1 MVYLFLADGFEEIEA
16 LTPIDMLRRAKIDV
30 TSVSI
35 NETRKVIGAHNIE
48 VFADKTISEVNIEN
62 IDAVILPG
70 GLPGADNLR
79 LNEKV
84 QAFIDAAAKDS
95 KLICAICAA
104 PRILG
109 EKGLLVGKKAICY
122 PGFEQ
127 YLTGAEIAECGC
139 VRDGNIITAKAMGKS
154 IDFAH
159 AIIEALTDK
168 QTADKIKNSLFA

>member
-35 NETRKVIGAHNIE
+35 NETRKVIGAHSIE
-48 VFADKTISEVNIEN
+48 VFADKTIAEVTTEN

-79 LNEKV
+79 LNDTV
-84 QAFIDAAAKDS
+84 QKFIDIAVREE
-95 KLICAICAA
+95 KLVCAICAA

-127 YLTGAEIAECGC
+127 YLTGATVVDCGC
-139 VRDGNIITAKAMGKS
+139 VRDGNIITSKGMGKAF
-154 IDFAH
+154 DFSC
-159 AIIEALTDK
+159 AIIEALSDK
-168 QTADKIKNSLFA
+168 QTAEKIKGSIFA